1 MCASCV
7 FVNRVSELEEE
18 LSNQEKEHR
27 EEKLKTDER
36 IKMLEKKYVKLN
48 IQCKIRP
55 YFIDGR

>member
-1 MCASCV
+1 M

-36 IKMLEKKYVKLN
+36 IKMLEKKYVTLN
-48 IQCKIRP
+48 VQCKISP